1 MTEKTIKD
9 VLAEIIKDRRVNARE
24 ALDMND
30 KQILFIG
37 KCYDDSI
44 SFYDDINEYEDEDE
58 GNATRGLGFHRFKNL
73 EGTEEIAGR
82 ELLELFNNGKISH
95 ESHHIVRFGYENY
108 DHTYNFLVTRKSI
121 ILQKERE
128 LLTFK
133 EDMRKKMED
142 HLESLNLKEK
152 IVFFEVFNHYT
163 QEEGYLLYDREFTLF
178 AYWNYLKKNKKGN
191 YCSVSWLQLN
201 EDTLEL
207 EKQQLGGRN

>member
-1 MTEKTIKD
+1 M
-9 VLAEIIKDRRVNARE
+9 
-24 ALDMND
+24 
-30 KQILFIG
+30 
-37 KCYDDSI
+37 
-44 SFYDDINEYEDEDE
+44 
-58 GNATRGLGFHRFKNL
+58 
-73 EGTEEIAGR
+73 
-82 ELLELFNNGKISH
+82 LELFNNGKISH

-152 IVFFEVFNHYT
+152 IVFFEDFNHYT